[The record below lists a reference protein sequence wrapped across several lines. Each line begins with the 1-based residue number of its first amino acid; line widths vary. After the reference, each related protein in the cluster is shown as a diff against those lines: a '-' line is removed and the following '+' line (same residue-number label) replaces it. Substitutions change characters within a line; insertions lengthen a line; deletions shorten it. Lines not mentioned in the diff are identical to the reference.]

1 MPNVRKIV
9 LRPDAPCPCGSGR
22 PIAQCHLDFDGR
34 LRKEVPSLY
43 PPNEPTGFSHPGCY
57 LGGTADCSAQISREH
72 YMSSSVLQQL
82 GTTLRVSGMPW
93 LSSGETLDTS
103 VASLTA
109 KILCKRHNEA
119 LSPLDTEA
127 AEFFSVL
134 RQALI
139 DLKRKT
145 LSRKPILHLLSGEAL
160 ELWMLKVA
168 CGLFFAIGAK
178 GGVKLSLTH
187 AIDIAKVQLAFF
199 RREWDARAGLY
210 FRGHTGMAITVEDNV
225 QIAPLIDDQEHRFAG
240 AVVSLHG
247 FTLEVLL
254 DDKNSNPGQW
264 TGLVKRPSELI
275 LRRKQRQHSLILTW
289 PPGTPEASIQMDE
302 KRP

>member
-1 MPNVRKIV
+1 M
-9 LRPDAPCPCGSGR
+9 
-22 PIAQCHLDFDGR
+22 
-34 LRKEVPSLY
+34 
-43 PPNEPTGFSHPGCY
+43 
-57 LGGTADCSAQISREH
+57 SR
-72 YMSSSVLQQL
+72 SILQQL
-82 GTTLRVSGMPW
+82 GATLRVSGMPW
-93 LSSGETLDTS
+93 LSPGESLETS
-103 VASLTA
+103 VASHTA

-119 LSPLDTEA
+119 LSPLDAGA
-127 AEFFSVL
+127 AEFFSIL

-168 CGLFFAIGAK
+168 CGLYFAIGAK
-178 GGVKLSLTH
+178 DGIKLSRTH
-187 AIDIAKVQLAFF
+187 AIDLTKVQLAFF

-210 FRGHTGMAITVEDNV
+210 FRGHTGAAITVQDNV
-225 QIAPLIDDQEHRFAG
+225 QIAPLTDDRENRFAG

-247 FTLEVLL
+247 FTLEVLM
-254 DDKNSNPGQW
+254 DDKNTNPGRW
-264 TGLVKRPSELI
+264 TALVKRPSELV

-302 KRP
+302 GS